1 MSDKLSVLTVDD
13 DPMVLKL
20 VEAHLVPKGYRVT
33 TASSGAEGLEKASKE
48 KAGLVILDVS
58 MPSLTGFEVCRKL
71 RERQEYLGVPIL
83 MMTGKNK
90 ESDIVEALESGAD
103 DYLIKPVEA
112 DLLTAKVE
120 QLMKLA
126 KENSLPSKT
135 YSKPR
140 SGRSERSGGSR

>member
-1 MSDKLSVLTVDD
+1 MSDKRSVLAVDD

-20 VEAHLVPKGYRVT
+20 VEAHLVPKGYHVT
-33 TASSGAEGLEKASKE
+33 TASSGAEGLEKAAKE

-58 MPSLTGFEVCRKL
+58 MPSLSGFEVCRKL
-71 RERQEYLGVPIL
+71 RERQEYRSVPIL

-120 QLMKLA
+120 QLLKLS
-126 KENSLPSKT
+126 KDDSLPSKT
-135 YSKPR
+135 YSKPKF
-140 SGRSERSGGSR
+140 GQSERSGGSR

>member
-1 MSDKLSVLTVDD
+1 MSDKLSVLAVDD

-20 VEAHLVPKGYRVT
+20 VEAHLAPKGYHVA
-33 TASSGAEGLEKASKE
+33 TALSGTEGLEKAAKE
-48 KAGLVILDVS
+48 KAGFVILDVS
-58 MPSLTGFEVCRKL
+58 MPSLSGFEVCRKL
-71 RERQEYLGVPIL
+71 RERQEYRNVPIL

-120 QLMKLA
+120 QLLKLA
-126 KENSLPSKT
+126 KENSLPSRT
-135 YSKPR
+135 YSKA
-140 SGRSERSGGSR
+140 